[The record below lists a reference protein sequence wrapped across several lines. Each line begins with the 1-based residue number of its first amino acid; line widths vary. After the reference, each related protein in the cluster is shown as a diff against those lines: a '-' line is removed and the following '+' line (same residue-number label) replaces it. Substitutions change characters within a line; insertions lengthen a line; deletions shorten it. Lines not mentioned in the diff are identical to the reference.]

1 VKGVLGGLMDWN
13 KNILGD
19 LEKRISKVKK
29 ELEYWRRKGTSPK
42 QVRREGLLCFKL
54 DRLEEQKN
62 TYWKQKAHVKW
73 MKEGDRNTKYFH
85 SVASERRKLNRI
97 KN

>member
-13 KNILGD
+13 RNILGD

-54 DRLEEQKN
+54 DRLEEQK
-62 TYWKQKAHVKW
+62 THIGSKKH
-73 MKEGDRNTKYFH
+73 M
-85 SVASERRKLNRI
+85 LNG
-97 KN
+97 